1 MAQFQRDS
9 GNKMSLRS
17 EALDQI
23 KRIDSI
29 SQSMGSLG
37 DFLVSTLLSILAS
50 LVIFA
55 VFPLIALGVAVK
67 GAGLITNAIPFVGV
81 LIGSF
86 LVALN
91 ALFVNPSQGSQLLIS
106 IRYILSQF
114 GDNNKRY
121 WRKDR
126 YFRFSTKDPERA
138 VLERKYKG
146 RTHYTLVYKVQ
157 GTVSQTSFDDDLLY
171 LKEVNKNAIDGL
183 EKDTVRTTINFIGIP
198 RTKPKTLNSNATRE
212 MQLRQ
217 KTLSRIVTGLQDTQV
232 LETYIVL
239 DNESYES
246 LMKKARAHEV
256 FFNQGMVVT
265 YHMLKGDELKKLINK
280 LYANDNFTK

>member
-67 GAGLITNAIPFVGV
+67 GAGLITNAIPFIGV

-126 YFRFSTKDPERA
+126 YFRFSTKDPECA
-138 VLERKYKG
+138 VLESKYKG

-198 RTKPKTLNSNATRE
+198 RTKPSIAFLLTSFK
-212 MQLRQ
+212 
-217 KTLSRIVTGLQDTQV
+217 
-232 LETYIVL
+232 Y
-239 DNESYES
+239 
-246 LMKKARAHEV
+246 
-256 FFNQGMVVT
+256 
-265 YHMLKGDELKKLINK
+265 NK
-280 LYANDNFTK
+280 SS